1 MAFFKNPPIPNMSS
15 SSFYACVALLFMAT
29 ACKPK
34 FDVPDPEK
42 GEIDASRYVAIGSS
56 MTAGFSDGAL
66 YYEAQQNSFAA
77 ILAEQLKAI
86 GGGEFTSPA
95 ISAASSGISIIPGN
109 TMNVAAKFK
118 LGYKTDCKNVTSLSP
133 VRLPATESYAVFS
146 SNVYASGPFRN
157 MGVADAKSF
166 HVTYAGYGNPA
177 NAGTGY
183 YNPWFGRMASGNS
196 ASVLSDAMSQN
207 PTFFTLNLGISD
219 VLSYAMAGGA
229 YDSITAQSRFDAH
242 IDLIVNQLTANGAKG
257 LVMGIPD
264 FTRFPYFTTIPYNG
278 LTLDQTQAN
287 SLNSIYNP
295 IGFDT
300 VFVAGSNAFMIFD
313 PSSPIG
319 IRQLVEG
326 ERILLSTPLDSVKCF
341 SLGSIVPFPGKY
353 TLTLQEIND
362 IQTAIASYNI
372 KLRAI
377 AQAKGLAYVDVDA
390 FFNTLSTGIVYNGVS
405 VNAQF
410 VKGGGFSL
418 DGLNLNPIGN
428 ALLANECIKAIN
440 STYKSGILQVEVT
453 KYRGTVFP

>member
-1 MAFFKNPPIPNMSS
+1 MVFFKNTTISNMSS
-15 SSFYACVALLFMAT
+15 KSIYASIALLVIAT

-34 FDVPDPEK
+34 FDIPDPEK
-42 GEIDASRYVAIGSS
+42 GEVDASRYVAIGSS

-66 YYEAQQNSFAA
+66 YAEGQQNSFAA
-77 ILAEQLKAI
+77 ILAGQLKAI
-86 GGGEFTSPA
+86 GGGEFSAPDVSP
-95 ISAASSGISIIPGN
+95 ASSGISIIPGN
-109 TMNVAAKFK
+109 TVNVAAKFM

-133 VRLPATESYAVFS
+133 VRLPATESYNVFS
-146 SNVYASGPFRN
+146 ANVYASGPFRN
-157 MGVADAKSF
+157 MGVVDAKSF

-177 NAGTGY
+177 NAVTGY
-183 YNPWFGRMASGNS
+183 YNPWFERMASGSS
-196 ASVLSDAMSQN
+196 ASVLADAMSQN
-207 PTFFTLNLGISD
+207 PSFFSLNLGISD
-219 VLSYAMAGGA
+219 VLSYALAGGA

-242 IDLIVNQLTANGAKG
+242 IDLIVNQLTSNGAKG

-264 FTRFPYFTTIPYNG
+264 FTKFPYFTTIPYNG

-300 VFVAGSNAFMIFD
+300 AFVAGANAFMIYD
-313 PSSPIG
+313 PTSPIG

-341 SLGSIVPFPGKY
+341 SLGSIIPFPGKY
-353 TLTLQEIND
+353 TLSLQEIAD
-362 IQTAIASYNI
+362 IKAAISSYNM

-377 AQAKGLAYVDVDA
+377 AQSKGLAYVDVDA
-390 FFNTLSTGIVYNGVS
+390 FFNTLNTGIVYNGVS

-440 STYKSGILQVEVT
+440 TTYKSDIRQVEVT
-453 KYRGTVFP
+453 KYRGTIFP

>member
-1 MAFFKNPPIPNMSS
+1 MSTS
-15 SSFYACVALLFMAT
+15 SICACLVLLALT
-29 ACKPK
+29 TGCKPK

-42 GEIDASRYVAIGSS
+42 GEVDASRYVAIGSS
-56 MTAGFSDGAL
+56 MTAGFADGAL

-77 ILAEQLKAI
+77 ILAGQLKAI
-86 GGGEFTSPA
+86 GGGEFTAPYVSQA
-95 ISAASSGISIIPGN
+95 SAGISIVPGN
-109 TMNVAAKFK
+109 TVSVVAKFK

-133 VRLPATESYAVFS
+133 VRLSATESYGVFA

-177 NAGTGY
+177 NAATGY
-183 YNPWFGRMASGNS
+183 YNPYFGRMASGNS

-219 VLSYAMAGGA
+219 VLSYALAGGA

-257 LVMGIPD
+257 LIMGIPD
-264 FTRFPYFTTIPYNG
+264 FTKFPYFTTIPYNG
-278 LTLDQTQAN
+278 LTLDQSQAN

-300 VFVAGSNAFMIFD
+300 VFVAGANAFMIYD
-313 PSSPIG
+313 PASPVG

-341 SLGSIVPFPGKY
+341 SLGSIVPFPGKF
-353 TLTLQEIND
+353 TLTLQEISD
-362 IQTAIASYNI
+362 IRAAIGSYNI
-372 KLRAI
+372 KLRAV
-377 AQAKGLAYVDVDA
+377 AQARGLAYVDVDA

-418 DGLNLNPIGN
+418 DGLNLNPIGH

-440 STYKSGILQVEVT
+440 STYKSGILQVDAT

>member
-1 MAFFKNPPIPNMSS
+1 MAFFKHRTISNMNIKSL
-15 SSFYACVALLFMAT
+15 YACAALFVVAT

-56 MTAGFSDGAL
+56 MTAGFADGAL
-66 YYEAQQNSFAA
+66 YNEGQQYSFAA
-77 ILAEQLKAI
+77 ILAGQLKAI
-86 GGGEFTSPA
+86 GGGEFTAPEVSPA
-95 ISAASSGISIIPGN
+95 SAGISIVPGN
-109 TMNVAAKFK
+109 TLTVAAKFK

-133 VRLPATESYAVFS
+133 VRLSATESYGVFS

-157 MGVADAKSF
+157 MGVVDAKSF
-166 HVTYAGYGNPA
+166 HVTYAGYGNAA
-177 NAGTGY
+177 NAATGY
-183 YNPWFGRMASGNS
+183 YNPWYGRMASGNS
-196 ASVLSDAMSQN
+196 ASVLSDAMNQN

-219 VLSYAMAGGA
+219 VLSYALAGGA
-229 YDSITAQSRFDAH
+229 YDSITSQSRFDAH
-242 IDLIVNQLTANGAKG
+242 IDLIVNQLTGSGAKG
-257 LVMGIPD
+257 LIMGIPD
-264 FTRFPYFTTIPYNG
+264 FTKFPYFTTIPYNG

-300 VFVAGSNAFMIFD
+300 VFKAGANAFMIFD
-313 PSSPIG
+313 PASPIG

-326 ERILLSTPLDSVKCF
+326 EHILLSTPLDSVKCF
-341 SLGSIVPFPGKY
+341 SLGSIIPFPGKY
-353 TLTLQEIND
+353 TLTLQEIAD
-362 IQTAIASYNI
+362 IKAAISGYNAR
-372 KLRAI
+372 LRAV
-377 AQAKGLAYVDVDA
+377 AQAKGLAYVDVNA
-390 FFNTLSTGIVYNGVS
+390 FFNTLNTGIVYNGVS

-440 STYKSGILQVEVT
+440 TTYKSGVLQVEAT